1 MCEVGIPAFCTEVGN
16 SMTKG
21 ELEDKIS
28 KSLTQWEKDYL
39 GRGSI
44 LVKTDILRNM
54 VIVLMRGIL
63 TAAEQEL
70 ATTREGLMSVK
81 RMRSDLVESGANQL
95 KALVSELTGIEVM
108 SFYTDIS
115 TQTGERVMVF
125 IMKSPIE

>member
-1 MCEVGIPAFCTEVGN
+1 
-16 SMTKG
+16 MTKG